1 MASGSEGMEGDGRV
15 MADADIGGMEFL
27 IAIFGYLAIMAGVGT
42 ALGILAGWIFGKI
55 IDLAKG
61 RGKDDKKRN

>member
-1 MASGSEGMEGDGRV
+1 

-27 IAIFGYLAIMAGVGT
+27 IAIFGYLAIMAGLGT
-42 ALGILAGWIFGKI
+42 ALGILAGWIFSKI

>member
-1 MASGSEGMEGDGRV
+1 

-42 ALGILAGWIFGKI
+42 AIGILAGWLVGKL
-55 IDLAKG
+55 IDLLKG
-61 RGKDDKKRN
+61 RSKNNESNI